1 MSWIKKS
8 ARGRTRLVR
17 LSEGSRWDV
26 RGAHLRHDRGVHVGV
41 DGVIG
46 VNLRR
51 RRGRRVVGR
60 AVVRSL
66 PGEARTDRIELVR
79 KGGGFPRSEGGARNG
94 GYPRRCAR
102 PVPREWASTGWIQR
116 SMVSATHL
124 FAPRMSSGSP
134 PSFFAAFPMDALD
147 SRSNKELKGIKR
159 KKWSRE
165 MPSRPAVRRVSSPP
179 RPRQVKRARV
189 VNSSIPA
196 RMTTASRSLN
206 SARRPFGRQVFS
218 QIKGRFL
225 RLLSA
230 SEGPLRRKF
239 FSNKIQS

>member
-1 MSWIKKS
+1 
-8 ARGRTRLVR
+8 
-17 LSEGSRWDV
+17 
-26 RGAHLRHDRGVHVGV
+26 
-41 DGVIG
+41 
-46 VNLRR
+46 
-51 RRGRRVVGR
+51 
-60 AVVRSL
+60 
-66 PGEARTDRIELVR
+66 
-79 KGGGFPRSEGGARNG
+79 
-94 GYPRRCAR
+94 
-102 PVPREWASTGWIQR
+102 
-116 SMVSATHL
+116 
-124 FAPRMSSGSP
+124 
-134 PSFFAAFPMDALD
+134 
-147 SRSNKELKGIKR
+147 
-159 KKWSRE
+159 